1 MKTGLVLEGGA
12 MRMYLW
18 SRDYI
23 LMELSECQQG
33 HFTDVLLCQG
43 RKAEVSAT
51 LRNTEMTD
59 IS

>member
-1 MKTGLVLEGGA
+1 MVFIPQVCW
-12 MRMYLW
+12 MYLW

-59 IS
+59 IL